1 MKQISRLMLLGSLA
15 LSAQAFSQEW
25 SFTPE
30 IYSRGGVTYKS
41 DFSKEMGPGNQYQN
55 FNLGPYNNEGLIDY
69 PLTEVT
75 LHAGYGD
82 SFKFHYG
89 FDVNGNRQFLYRD
102 DQDPSKKTYLAERV
116 AYGEF
121 KIGNGWSIWYGNRP
135 FRSPP
140 EFLSRS
146 FYFDEKNILGGGV
159 RVEGLGPLNVDLA
172 YGSKVN
178 EFTDAGNNVQEI
190 DNILINKIEYPL
202 TNGAIKTNLEWH
214 KTDKNIQGGSGELAT
229 KAYVFGVAYQRWG
242 DQLAGGGL
250 FNQLVVHT
258 SKGYIGNGAMSSAFQ
273 NFDDQ
278 KYDKSKEPSKLL
290 VGWNG
295 DWKVQGY
302 GVYWLVLYQDH
313 QGEAPGYTDSEMN
326 WKFIDG
332 MIRPVYALTPNVT
345 VGFELDRRSI
355 LKEGRGLRDGV
366 YNSTDQWATN
376 GGTTRWGGIISYNL
390 ENRMFDYPTIG
401 VYAGE
406 VIKDK
411 PTTFFASESPRRS
424 THFVRFYYEVKI
436 N

>member
-1 MKQISRLMLLGSLA
+1 MKQISRLMMLGGLT

-41 DFSKEMGPGNQYQN
+41 DFSKEQGPGNQHEA
-55 FNLGPYNNEGLIDY
+55 FNLGPYNTEGLIDY

-82 SFKFHYG
+82 NFKFHYG
-89 FDVNGNRQFLYRD
+89 FDVAGNRRFLEKNETK
-102 DQDPSKKTYLAERV
+102 SSLNERV
-116 AYGEF
+116 VYGEF
-121 KIGNGWSIWYGNRP
+121 KVGNGWSVWYGNRP

-146 FYFDEKNILGGGV
+146 FYFDERNILGGGV

-178 EFTDAGNNVQEI
+178 DYAAGADTVQENQ
-190 DNILINKIEYPL
+190 NILINKIEYPL
-202 TNGAIKTNLEWH
+202 QNGAIKTNLEWH
-214 KTDKNIQGGSGELAT
+214 KTDKNVSDGDGELSSTGYLIGA
-229 KAYVFGVAYQRWG
+229 AYQRWG
-242 DQLAGGGL
+242 DQVLGGGL
-250 FNQLVVHT
+250 YNQLVVQT
-258 SKGYIGNGAMSSAFQ
+258 SKGYIGSGAMSSAFQ
-273 NFDDQ
+273 PGDDQ
-278 KYDKSKEPSKLL
+278 KYDDAKQPSKLL

-295 DWKVQGY
+295 DWKASGY
-302 GVYWLVLYQDH
+302 GVYWLALYQDH
-313 QGEAPGYTDSEMN
+313 RGEAPDYSDSEMS
-326 WKFIDG
+326 WRFIDG

-345 VGFELDRRSI
+345 VGAELDRRSV

-366 YNSTDQWATN
+366 INGTNGWATN
-376 GGTTRWGGIISYNL
+376 SGATRWGGIISYNL
-390 ENRMFDYPTIG
+390 ENKMFDYPTIG
-401 VYAGE
+401 IYAGE
-406 VIKDK
+406 IIKDK
-411 PTTFFASESPRRS
+411 TTTFFTSESPRRS